1 MKIQDFGVE
10 QWMNAYETKA
20 VYNLGETCVSPFSIK
35 TLIDT
40 TGGDVE
46 SFCNKLLN
54 TRLTY
59 GAIEGAA
66 TLKKK
71 FHHCIKIFQQ
81 KLLLQIMVRL
91 VQIV

>member
-1 MKIQDFGVE
+1 MKIKDFGVE

-46 SFCNKLLN
+46 SFCN
-54 TRLTY
+54 R
-59 GAIEGAA
+59 A
-66 TLKKK
+66 
-71 FHHCIKIFQQ
+71 
-81 KLLLQIMVRL
+81 
-91 VQIV
+91 